1 MTRRPFTRT
10 VAATVAAGALAL
22 GVGGLGLAPAGA
34 STATSAA
41 AQSSGT
47 AKVEVGDN
55 FFKPQDLE
63 VTAGTKVTW
72 SNEGKVLHNVTPV
85 KKGKWKGTAALT
97 KGKSY
102 SYRFKK
108 PGTYKYY
115 CTFHGSPT
123 GGQHGSIV
131 VTKPAPPTTTTTAPP
146 VG

>member
-1 MTRRPFTRT
+1 MRSRITRT
-10 VAATVAAGALAL
+10 IATAATVGALAL
-22 GVGGLGLAPAGA
+22 GVGATSVGTAGA
-34 STATSAA
+34 STA
-41 AQSSGT
+41 AQTSGT

-72 SNEGKVLHNVTPV
+72 RNEGKVLHNVMPV
-85 KKGKWKGTAALT
+85 KKGKWKGTSALT

-102 SYRFKK
+102 SFRFKK

-131 VTKPAPPTTTTTAPP
+131 VTKAAPPTTTTTVAA
-146 VG
+146 G

>member
-1 MTRRPFTRT
+1 MTRGPFTRT
-10 VAATVAAGALAL
+10 IAATVAAGALAL

-34 STATSAA
+34 STA
-41 AQSSGT
+41 AQTSGT

-63 VTAGTKVTW
+63 ITAGTKVTW
-72 SNEGKVLHNVTPV
+72 TNEGKVLHNVTPV
-85 KKGKWKGTAALT
+85 KKGKWTGTGALT

-102 SYRFKK
+102 SFKFKK

-131 VTKPAPPTTTTTAPP
+131 VTKAAPPTTTPPTTAPAA
-146 VG
+146 G